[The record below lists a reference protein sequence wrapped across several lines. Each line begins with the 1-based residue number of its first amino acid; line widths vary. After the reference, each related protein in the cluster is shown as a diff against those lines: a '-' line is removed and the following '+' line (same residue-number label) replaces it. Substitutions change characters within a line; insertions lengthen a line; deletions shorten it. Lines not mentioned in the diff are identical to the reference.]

1 MNSIMGAHVAR
12 ARMPENGE
20 AETTGGSLGLWDQT
34 KSLAGDDTGASLG
47 RQPYPVRLERVTRRL
62 AELGFGLYALYDEQ
76 LLVTNEWAMSRTLP
90 SIEAAERF
98 CRQIGGTPR

>member
-1 MNSIMGAHVAR
+1 MHSFDGAHAAR
-12 ARMPENGE
+12 ACLPKNGE

-34 KSLAGDDTGASLG
+34 KSLAGDDTGASLS
-47 RQPYPVRLERVTRRL
+47 RQAYPVRLERVTRRL
-62 AELGFGLYALYDEQ
+62 AELGFGLYPLYDEQ

-98 CRQIGGTPR
+98 CRQIGGAPR

>member
-1 MNSIMGAHVAR
+1 MHSISGAQCAR
-12 ARMPENGE
+12 ASVPKNGE
-20 AETTGGSLGLWDQT
+20 AESTGGSLGLWDQT
-34 KSLAGDDTGASLG
+34 KSLAIDDTGASLG

-62 AELGFGLYALYDEQ
+62 AELGFGLYPLYDEQ

-98 CRQIGGTPR
+98 CRTVGGAR